1 MDYRGW
7 AVERVMSRFG
17 SWVLGLGLGLVA
29 AATPLCAFAAA
40 AATTAV
46 PKAVLVTGAST
57 GIGRKITEH
66 LAADGYFVY
75 AGARK
80 DEDLKALNALKN
92 VQGIRLDVTK
102 QSDIDA
108 AVETVKKGGR
118 GLYGLVN
125 NAGIYSGASIPQTSL
140 EEFDLVVAVNIS
152 GPWRMTRAFEPL
164 IAASKVRIT
173 NIGSISGI
181 LADSGESAYDM
192 SKHAI
197 EGFTD
202 SLAYETAPLG
212 IKVSIVEPGS
222 YNSNIIQNAARRAGQ
237 TVKPEEG
244 HGGKEPDEVA
254 VAVEQAISE
263 PKPKRRYMVVPER
276 QQADITIETQIQQ
289 LVQLNEGQPYTLDRD
304 ALVKLLDKALA
315 HSRPKT

>member
-1 MDYRGW
+1 ML
-7 AVERVMSRFG
+7 RFG
-17 SWVLGLGLGLVA
+17 SWVLGLGLGLIA

-40 AATTAV
+40 ATTTVA
-46 PKAVLVTGAST
+46 PKAILVTGAST

-80 DEDLKALNALKN
+80 DEDLKALSALKN
-92 VQGIRLDVTK
+92 VQGVRLDVTK

-125 NAGIYSGASIPQTSL
+125 NAGIYSGATIAQTSL
-140 EEFDLVVAVNIS
+140 EEFDLVVAVNIA

-164 IAASKVRIT
+164 IAASKGRIT

-237 TVKPEEG
+237 AVKPEEG
-244 HGGKEPDEVA
+244 HDGKEPDEVA
-254 VAVEQAISE
+254 VAVEQALSE
-263 PKPKRRYMVVPER
+263 PNPKRRYLVVPER

>member
-1 MDYRGW
+1 MF
-7 AVERVMSRFG
+7 RFG
-17 SWVLGLGLGLVA
+17 SWVLGLGLFA
-29 AATPLCAFAAA
+29 AATPLCTVAAA
-40 AATTAV
+40 AATTVA

-80 DEDLKALNALKN
+80 DEDLKALNTLKN

-125 NAGIYSGASIPQTSL
+125 NAGIYSGASIAQTSL
-140 EEFDLVVAVNIS
+140 EEFDLVVAVNIA

-164 IAASKVRIT
+164 IAASKGRIT

-237 TVKPEEG
+237 AVKPEEG
-244 HGGKEPDEVA
+244 HDGKEPDEVA
-254 VAVEQAISE
+254 VAVEQALSE
-263 PKPKRRYMVVPER
+263 SKPKRRYMVVPER
-276 QQADITIETQIQQ
+276 QQADITIETQLQQ

>member
-1 MDYRGW
+1 MELVTR
-7 AVERVMSRFG
+7 RFG
-17 SWVLGLGLGLVA
+17 SWVLGLVA
-29 AATPLCAFAAA
+29 LAPFGAFAEAA
-40 AATTAV
+40 SIAV
-46 PKAVLVTGAST
+46 APKAVLVTGAST

-80 DEDLKALNALKN
+80 DEDLKALSALKN
-92 VQGIRLDVTK
+92 VQGLRLDVTK
-102 QSDIDA
+102 QADIDA

-118 GLYGLVN
+118 GLYALVN
-125 NAGIYSGASIPQTSL
+125 NAGIYSGANIPQTPL
-140 EEFDLVVAVNIS
+140 EEFDLVIAVNVS

-164 IAASKVRIT
+164 IETSKGRIT

-181 LADSGESAYDM
+181 LAGGGESAYDM

-202 SLAYETAPLG
+202 SLADETAPLG

-222 YNSNIIQNAARRAGQ
+222 YNSNILQNAARRAGE

-244 HGGKEPDEVA
+244 HDGKEPDEVA
-254 VAVEQAISE
+254 AAVEQALSE
-263 PKPKRRYMVVPER
+263 PNPKRRYMVVPVR
-276 QQADITIETQIQQ
+276 QQADITIKTQIRQ

-304 ALVKLLDKALA
+304 ALVKMLDEALA
-315 HSRPKT
+315 HSKPKT

>member
-1 MDYRGW
+1 
-7 AVERVMSRFG
+7 
-17 SWVLGLGLGLVA
+17 
-29 AATPLCAFAAA
+29 
-40 AATTAV
+40 
-46 PKAVLVTGAST
+46 
-57 GIGRKITEH
+57 
-66 LAADGYFVY
+66 
-75 AGARK
+75 
-80 DEDLKALNALKN
+80 
-92 VQGIRLDVTK
+92 
-102 QSDIDA
+102 
-108 AVETVKKGGR
+108 
-118 GLYGLVN
+118 
-125 NAGIYSGASIPQTSL
+125 
-140 EEFDLVVAVNIS
+140 VAVNIV

-164 IAASKVRIT
+164 IEASKGRIT

-181 LADSGESAYDM
+181 LADSDESAYDT

-202 SLAYETAPLG
+202 SLAYEIAPLG

-237 TVKPEEG
+237 AVKPEEG

-254 VAVEQAISE
+254 VAVEQALSE

>member
-1 MDYRGW
+1 MLRL
-7 AVERVMSRFG
+7 S
-17 SWVLGLGLGLVA
+17 SWVLGLGLVA
-29 AATPLCAFAAA
+29 AATPLCASA
-40 AATTAV
+40 AATATTVA
-46 PKAVLVTGAST
+46 PKAILVTGAST

-80 DEDLKALNALKN
+80 DEDLKALSALKN
-92 VQGIRLDVTK
+92 VQGVRLDVTK

-125 NAGIYSGASIPQTSL
+125 NAGIYSGATIAQTSL
-140 EEFDLVVAVNIS
+140 EEFDLVVAVNIA

-164 IAASKVRIT
+164 IAASKGRIT

-237 TVKPEEG
+237 AVKPEEG
-244 HGGKEPDEVA
+244 HDGKEPDEVA
-254 VAVEQAISE
+254 VAVEQALSE
-263 PKPKRRYMVVPER
+263 SNPKRRYLVVPER

>member
-1 MDYRGW
+1 M
-7 AVERVMSRFG
+7 
-17 SWVLGLGLGLVA
+17 
-29 AATPLCAFAAA
+29 
-40 AATTAV
+40 
-46 PKAVLVTGAST
+46 
-57 GIGRKITEH
+57 
-66 LAADGYFVY
+66 
-75 AGARK
+75 
-80 DEDLKALNALKN
+80 
-92 VQGIRLDVTK
+92 
-102 QSDIDA
+102 
-108 AVETVKKGGR
+108 
-118 GLYGLVN
+118 
-125 NAGIYSGASIPQTSL
+125 

-164 IAASKVRIT
+164 IAASKGRIT

-222 YNSNIIQNAARRAGQ
+222 YNSNILQNEARRAGKA
-237 TVKPEEG
+237 VKPEEG
-244 HGGKEPDEVA
+244 HDGKEPDEVA
-254 VAVEQAISE
+254 AAVERALSE
-263 PKPKRRYMVVPER
+263 PNPKRRYMVVPER

-315 HSRPKT
+315 HSRPRT

>member
-1 MDYRGW
+1 ML
-7 AVERVMSRFG
+7 RFG
-17 SWVLGLGLGLVA
+17 SWVLGLRLVLGVVVGLIAG
-29 AATPLCAFAAA
+29 ATPLFALAEA
-40 AATTAV
+40 AATTV
-46 PKAVLVTGAST
+46 GPKAVLVTGAST

-66 LAADGYFVY
+66 LAAEGYFVY

-80 DEDLKALNALKN
+80 DDDLRALSALKN

-108 AVETVKKGGR
+108 AVETVRKGGR

-125 NAGIYSGASIPQTSL
+125 NAGIYSGATIAQTSL
-140 EEFDLVVAVNIS
+140 EEFDLVVAVNIA

-164 IAASKVRIT
+164 IAASKGRIT

-237 TVKPEEG
+237 AVKPEEG
-244 HGGKEPDEVA
+244 HDGKEPDEVA
-254 VAVEQAISE
+254 VAVEQALSE
-263 PKPKRRYMVVPER
+263 SNPKRRYLVVPER

>member
-1 MDYRGW
+1 L
-7 AVERVMSRFG
+7 G
-17 SWVLGLGLGLVA
+17 SWVLGLVA
-29 AATPLCAFAAA
+29 AATALCAFTEA
-40 AATTAV
+40 AATTAA

-80 DEDLKALNALKN
+80 DADLKALSALKN

-125 NAGIYSGASIPQTSL
+125 NAGIYSGATIAQTSL
-140 EEFDLVVAVNIS
+140 EEFDLVVAVNIA
-152 GPWRMTRAFEPL
+152 GPWRMTRAFAPL
-164 IAASKVRIT
+164 LEASKGRIT

-202 SLAYETAPLG
+202 SLASETAPLG

-237 TVKPEEG
+237 IVKPEEG
-244 HGGKEPDEVA
+244 RDGKEPDEVA
-254 VAVEQAISE
+254 VAVEQALSE
-263 PKPKRRYMVVPER
+263 PNPKRRYLVVPER
-276 QQADITIETQIQQ
+276 QQAEITIETQIQQ

-304 ALVKLLDKALA
+304 ALVRLLDRALA
-315 HSRPKT
+315 HSRPRT

>member
-1 MDYRGW
+1 MDP
-7 AVERVMSRFG
+7 VMHRLS
-17 SWVLGLGLGLVA
+17 SLVLGLVA
-29 AATPLCAFAAA
+29 AAAPLSALAEAAS
-40 AATTAV
+40 TTAT
-46 PKAVLVTGAST
+46 PKAILVTGAST
-57 GIGRKITEH
+57 GIGRKIAEH

-80 DEDLKALNALKN
+80 DEDLKALSALKN
-92 VQGIRLDVTK
+92 VQGIRLDVTR
-102 QSDIDA
+102 QADIDA

-125 NAGIYSGASIPQTSL
+125 NAGIYSGTDIPQTPP
-140 EEFDLVVAVNIS
+140 EEFDLVMAVNVS

-164 IAASKVRIT
+164 IEASKGRIT

-181 LADSGESAYDM
+181 LAGGGESAYDM

-202 SLAYETAPLG
+202 SLAAETAPLG

-222 YNSNIIQNAARRAGQ
+222 YNSNILQNAARRAGSA
-237 TVKPEEG
+237 VAPEDG
-244 HGGKEPDEVA
+244 HQGKDPDEVA
-254 VAVEQAISE
+254 AAVEQALSE
-263 PKPKRRYMVVPER
+263 SNPKRRYLVVPER

-304 ALVKLLDKALA
+304 ALVKLLDEALA

>member
-1 MDYRGW
+1 
-7 AVERVMSRFG
+7 VERVKLRFG
-17 SWVLGLGLGLVA
+17 SWALGLGVGLVA
-29 AATPLCAFAAA
+29 AAAPLSAFAEP
-40 AATTAV
+40 AATTVV

-92 VQGIRLDVTK
+92 VQGVRLDVTK

-108 AVETVKKGGR
+108 AVGTVRKGGR

-125 NAGIYSGASIPQTSL
+125 NAGIYSGATLAQTSL

-164 IAASKVRIT
+164 IAASKGRIT

-181 LADSGESAYDM
+181 LADGGESAYDM

-222 YNSNIIQNAARRAGQ
+222 YNSNIMQNEARRAGRA
-237 TVKPEEG
+237 VKPEEG
-244 HGGKEPDEVA
+244 HDGKEPDEVA
-254 VAVEQAISE
+254 AAVERALSE
-263 PKPKRRYMVVPER
+263 PNPKRRYMVVPER

-304 ALVKLLDKALA
+304 ALVRLLDKALT